1 MAMEGRASKL
11 QAERLALIEDRS
23 RRAKA
28 LALQRAAVQD
38 QFKRYAHT

>member
-1 MAMEGRASKL
+1 MAMEERATKL

-38 QFKRYAHT
+38 QFKRYART